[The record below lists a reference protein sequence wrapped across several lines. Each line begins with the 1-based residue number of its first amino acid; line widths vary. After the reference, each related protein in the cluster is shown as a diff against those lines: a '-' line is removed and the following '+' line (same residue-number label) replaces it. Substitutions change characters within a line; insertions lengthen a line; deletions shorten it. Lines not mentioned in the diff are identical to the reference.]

1 MPHSYEPAPPIW
13 CAGCGHFGVLHA
25 LQAAIAE
32 LEIPPHE
39 LVTLAGIGCSG
50 TIQNYLGTYGYH
62 ALHGRVLPT
71 ATGVVLAN
79 PDLTVIAAGG
89 DGDGYAI
96 GAGHLVHAFRRN
108 ASFTYVVMSNE
119 TYGLTKGQ
127 RSPTRPEQPGQVDGR
142 LDAVSM
148 GLSISATT
156 FLARGYSGWSE
167 QLLRLARQALEH
179 ARARRGFAFL
189 EVISPCVTYWDTY
202 PVSDRMLFD
211 VDANQDYD
219 PSDRT
224 AAFVLTSRLATEGRI
239 PAGLIFQAPARA
251 SNATPTP
258 IPARAVIARP
268 SSRPG
273 TRPSS
278 TSTPPLAA
286 ERPAR
291 GPRRAVMPGTSFVG
305 RR

>member
-1 MPHSYEPAPPIW
+1 MTVAIPRSYEPVPPIW
-13 CAGCGHFGVLHA
+13 CGGCGHFGVLNA
-25 LQAAIAE
+25 LRSAIDE
-32 LEIPPHE
+32 LEIPPHR

-79 PDLTVIAAGG
+79 PELTVIAAGG

-127 RSPTRPEQPGQVDGR
+127 RSPTRPAQPGRVDDR
-142 LDAVSM
+142 LDAVLM
-148 GLSISATT
+148 GLAIPGTT

-167 QLLRLARQALEH
+167 QLRRLARQALEH
-179 ARARRGFAFL
+179 AQAGRGFAFL

-202 PVSDRMLFD
+202 PVWEQTLVD
-211 VDANQDYD
+211 VDAEPGYD
-219 PSDRT
+219 ASDRAGAFARST
-224 AAFVLTSRLATEGRI
+224 QLAAEGRI
-239 PAGLIFQAPARA
+239 PAGLIYHAPGAAPAREQPA
-251 SNATPTP
+251 AV
-258 IPARAVIARP
+258 PARAAIDPA
-268 SSRPG
+268 G
-273 TRPSS
+273 
-278 TSTPPLAA
+278 LAGRYDA
-286 ERPAR
+286 ILDEY
-291 GPRRAVMPGTSFVG
+291 AVAGG
-305 RR
+305 

>member
-1 MPHSYEPAPPIW
+1 MSTMVHSYEPAPPIW
-13 CAGCGHFGVLHA
+13 CAGCGHFGVLNA
-25 LQAAIAE
+25 LRTAIAE

-108 ASFTYVVMSNE
+108 ANLTYIVMSNE

-127 RSPTRPEQPGQVDGR
+127 CSPTRPAEPGQVDGR
-142 LDAVSM
+142 LDAVLM

-156 FLARGYSGWSE
+156 FLARGYSGWSD
-167 QLLRLARQALEH
+167 QLARLARQALEH

-202 PVSDRMLFD
+202 PIWERMLVD
-211 VDANQDYD
+211 VNADPDYD
-219 PSDRT
+219 PSDR
-224 AAFVLTSRLATEGRI
+224 AGAFALTSRLAAEGRL
-239 PAGLIFQAPARA
+239 PAGLIFQVPARAPAPAEAPAPARA
-251 SNATPTP
+251 T
-258 IPARAVIARP
+258 IDPAELAPRYDAILDEYAVA
-268 SSRPG
+268 G
-273 TRPSS
+273 TFKRS
-278 TSTPPLAA
+278 
-286 ERPAR
+286 
-291 GPRRAVMPGTSFVG
+291 
-305 RR
+305 

>member
-1 MPHSYEPAPPIW
+1 MTTMPLTYAPAVPVW
-13 CAGCGHFGVLHA
+13 CAGCGHFGVLNA
-25 LQAAIAE
+25 LRGAIGE

-108 ASFTYVVMSNE
+108 ANLAYVVMSNE

-127 RSPTRPEQPGQVDGR
+127 RSPTRPADAAHVDGR
-142 LDAVSM
+142 LDAVLM
-148 GLSISATT
+148 GLSISTTT
-156 FLARGYSGWSE
+156 FLARGYGGWSE
-167 QLLRLARQALEH
+167 QLLRLTRQALEH
-179 ARARRGFAFL
+179 VRAGQGFAFL

-202 PVSDRMLFD
+202 PRWDQALHD
-211 VDANQDYD
+211 VDADPDYD
-219 PSDRT
+219 PSDRV
-224 AAFVLTSRLATEGRI
+224 AAFAAATRLAAEGRL
-239 PAGLIFQAPARA
+239 PAGLIYRAPAVTPAARPAPARSVIDPVELRTRYA
-251 SNATPTP
+251 
-258 IPARAVIARP
+258 AVLDEY
-268 SSRPG
+268 SSAG
-273 TRPSS
+273 
-278 TSTPPLAA
+278 
-286 ERPAR
+286 
-291 GPRRAVMPGTSFVG
+291 G
-305 RR
+305 

>member
-1 MPHSYEPAPPIW
+1 M
-13 CAGCGHFGVLHA
+13 LNA
-25 LQAAIAE
+25 LRAAIGE

-108 ASFTYVVMSNE
+108 ANLTYIVMSNE

-127 RSPTRPEQPGQVDGR
+127 RSPTRPADPGHLDGR
-142 LDAVSM
+142 LDAVLM
-148 GLSISATT
+148 GLSISSTT
-156 FLARGYSGWSE
+156 FLARGYSGWSD
-167 QLLRLARQALEH
+167 QLSRLARQALEH
-179 ARARRGFAFL
+179 ARAGQGFAFL

-202 PVSDRMLFD
+202 PVWDQMLVD
-211 VDANQDYD
+211 VDADPDYD

-224 AAFVLTSRLATEGRI
+224 AAFVLTSRLAAEGRL
-239 PAGLIFQAPARA
+239 PAGLIYHAPEATPAQAPAPARA
-251 SNATPTP
+251 A
-258 IPARAVIARP
+258 IDPAELAPRYAAILDEYAV
-268 SSRPG
+268 
-273 TRPSS
+273 
-278 TSTPPLAA
+278 
-286 ERPAR
+286 
-291 GPRRAVMPGTSFVG
+291 VG
-305 RR
+305 

>member
-13 CAGCGHFGVLHA
+13 CAGCGHFGVLNA
-25 LQAAIAE
+25 LRAAIAE

-108 ASFTYVVMSNE
+108 VNLTYVVMSNE

-127 RSPTRPEQPGQVDGR
+127 RSPTRPAEPGQVDGR
-142 LDAVSM
+142 LDAVQL

-156 FLARGYSGWSE
+156 FLARGYSGWSD
-167 QLLRLARQALEH
+167 QLARLAKQALEH

-202 PVSDRMLFD
+202 PVWEQMLVD
-211 VDANQDYD
+211 VDAD
-219 PSDRT
+219 PDHDPADR
-224 AAFVLTSRLATEGRI
+224 AGAFVLTSTLAAEGRL
-239 PAGLIFQAPARA
+239 PAGLIFQAPADA
-251 SNATPTP
+251 SAAVAV
-258 IPARAVIARP
+258 PARAAIDP
-268 SSRPG
+268 
-273 TRPSS
+273 TE
-278 TSTPPLAA
+278 LAPRYAAVLDEYAVA
-286 ERPAR
+286 E
-291 GPRRAVMPGTSFVG
+291 S
-305 RR
+305 